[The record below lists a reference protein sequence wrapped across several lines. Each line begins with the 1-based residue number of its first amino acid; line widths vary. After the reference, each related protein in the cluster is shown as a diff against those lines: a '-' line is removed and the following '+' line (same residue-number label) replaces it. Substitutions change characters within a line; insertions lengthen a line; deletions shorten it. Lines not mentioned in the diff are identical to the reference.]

1 MNMKA
6 FFQDFKPDPDF
17 TTLGEKIKSA
27 LAAGVGV
34 FLLGLALKL
43 FPQFHYP
50 AVMLASMAASAVL
63 LYAAQHSP
71 MAQPWPLIGGHLVS
85 AICGWLVALLISD
98 QLMAASLAVGT
109 AILAMSMLR
118 CLHPPG
124 AATALIMVL
133 SFESF
138 RTHGGQWVGY
148 VVLMNTIISLL
159 AAITVNNMVPGRR
172 YPMKKSPPSH
182 PAEPLA
188 LPKLS
193 RADIELALEQ
203 MDSVIDISEEDLLTI
218 YEIAGRNACNGNGRI
233 RPVSI
238 GDVSGD
244 IDEPNSSGSPVG
256 RKRA

>member
-1 MNMKA
+1 MNIKA
-6 FFQDFKPDPDF
+6 LFQDFKPDPDF

-27 LAAGVGV
+27 LAGAAGI
-34 FLLGLALKL
+34 FLLGLALKF
-43 FPQFHYP
+43 FPQVHYP
-50 AVMLASMAASAVL
+50 TAMLASMAASAVL

-85 AICGWLVALLISD
+85 AVCGWLVVQLVSD
-98 QLMAASLAVGT
+98 QVMAASLAVGV
-109 AILAMSMLR
+109 AIFVMSLLR

-138 RTHGGQWVGY
+138 RELGGQWVGY

-172 YPMKKSPPSH
+172 YPMKKSANH
-182 PAEPLA
+182 RVEPLA

-193 RADIELALEQ
+193 LVDIERALEQ
-203 MDSVIDISEEDLLTI
+203 MDSVIDVSEEDLLTI
-218 YEIAGRNACNGNGRI
+218 YEIASKNACNGNGRI
-233 RPVSI
+233 
-238 GDVSGD
+238 G
-244 IDEPNSSGSPVG
+244 
-256 RKRA
+256 